1 MGQGNKRNYTRA
13 RGYSLEEL
21 WNNQIGPNFW
31 ERFKNKELGSQ
42 KMDQIIDSIKEDW
55 NALDG
60 PDSNIHERRF
70 KRGLEI
76 LASSFAETWQDK
88 RSIDSW
94 QEALNPIEIFTALGL
109 RTIEAGGYVLDATV
123 GNAARKVSS
132 TLGLDPRWG
141 EVASTGAQLFVG
153 PAALRVLPKGYNTL
167 SRLAGSQ
174 KSLNFASK
182 INKSLRTYLS
192 QLDEATAGLR
202 NVSASNRT
210 ITLKN
215 YGTVVDD
222 VLTKTGDDFR
232 SIVKVAKQNHISFN
246 KAEDWINLKRQGIR
260 PNQRINPGTNA
271 GLLGEGDL
279 PLNKIH
285 ARLIQQGKNRG
296 TIYDI
301 DGNPVDPKLHIDESK
316 YQPPENFSGITPPT
330 FEQARQKINRAIGS
344 DVYIRHDDGV
354 PRFDFV
360 KLQNNKVFTSEYKR
374 LIGSDISTIDEF
386 GLPFA
391 KRKRNVQ
398 YESRKS
404 SYVGYRKELIDQ
416 YLEWYGPAM
425 KRLGISP
432 SQIDLDH
439 RLTLIQSLG
448 IYHNVDPKSQLWI
461 DIQNTAVRRGI
472 YPGDAKRNL
481 DLADPESHRLKSN
494 YFNDLHGLS
503 LKGSKKNMKYWGG
516 LHRDTGK
523 TRLQIME
530 ESHLGPEYEKAHLEV
545 VNDYFDLVERGN
557 RILDSARAMW
567 HAENMKGILPEE
579 IVKTLM
585 KVSLDPKYNTK
596 QLQQIVRSMMDV
608 EIEKYRKIQ
617 RLFEIEEELDLI
629 NASPETILDTDPQ
642 DIKDLKI
649 EWKKLKT
656 VRNSK
661 WFKKHYNEMMKLR
674 DAEIASPQRNIYEL
688 LDNTSISEERFLEI
702 LKEYGISD
710 D

>member
-1 MGQGNKRNYTRA
+1 MGQGNRKNFTRA

-31 ERFKNKELGSQ
+31 ERFKNNKLGSQ

-60 PDSNIHERRF
+60 PDSNIHEQRF
-70 KRGLEI
+70 KRGLEVFGTA
-76 LASSFAETWQDK
+76 LTEAYQDS

-94 QEALNPIEIFTALGL
+94 QEAINPIDLFTALGL
-109 RTIEAGGYVLDATV
+109 RTIEAGGYALDATV
-123 GNAARKVSS
+123 GNAARFV
-132 TLGLDPRWG
+132 TNQLGLDPRWG
-141 EVASTGAQLFVG
+141 EVASTGAQLFAG
-153 PAALRVLPKGYNTL
+153 PAALRALPKGYKFA
-167 SRLAGSQ
+167 SKLAGSQ
-174 KSLNFASK
+174 TSLNTASK
-182 INKSLRTYLS
+182 LNKSLRTYLR
-192 QLDEATAGLR
+192 QLNEATYNLR
-202 NVSASNRT
+202 NVPASKQT

-215 YGTVVDD
+215 YSTVVDD
-222 VLTKTGDDFR
+222 ILTKTGDDFR
-232 SIVKVAKQNHISFN
+232 SIVKVAKQNHISLS
-246 KAEDWINLKRQGIR
+246 KAEDWVNLKRRGIK
-260 PNQRINPGTNA
+260 PNQKLNPGTNA
-271 GLLGEGDL
+271 GLIEGDV

-285 ARLIQQGKNRG
+285 ARLMQSGKRG
-296 TIYDI
+296 LIYDK
-301 DGNPVDPKLHIDESK
+301 DGNPIDPKLHIDESK

-360 KLQNNKVFTSEYKR
+360 ELQNNKVFTSEYKR

-391 KRKRNVQ
+391 KRKRNIP

-404 SYVGYRKELIDQ
+404 SFVGYRKELMDQ

-617 RLFEIEEELDLI
+617 RLFEIELELELI
-629 NASPETILDTDPQ
+629 NVSPETIVDTDPQ
-642 DIKDLKI
+642 NIKDLKD
-649 EWKKLKT
+649 EYRKLKT
-656 VRNSK
+656 VRKSP
-661 WFKKHYNEMMKLR
+661 WFKKHYNEMMELR
-674 DAEIASPQRNIYEL
+674 DAEIASPQRNI
-688 LDNTSISEERFLEI
+688 FEI
-702 LKEYGISD
+702 LEFLYPD